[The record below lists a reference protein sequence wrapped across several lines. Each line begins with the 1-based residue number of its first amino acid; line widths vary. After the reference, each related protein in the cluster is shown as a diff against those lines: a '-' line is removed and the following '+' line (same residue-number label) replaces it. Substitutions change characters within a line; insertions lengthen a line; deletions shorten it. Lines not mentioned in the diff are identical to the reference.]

1 MKTPFPLDN
10 RQAVSLT
17 TWINEGTKFYI
28 GVKECNFPVE
38 LDPKCVRAHMNI
50 GGWIFEKIDNGS
62 TKVTNLSDM
71 DPSGNIP
78 DFFKNH
84 IAEKRVQ
91 GLKDL

>member
-1 MKTPFPLDN
+1 
-10 RQAVSLT
+10 
-17 TWINEGTKFYI
+17 
-28 GVKECNFPVE
+28 
-38 LDPKCVRAHMNI
+38 MNI